1 MKNTIAL
8 VCALALCAPV
18 FADVPAVTVPAVA
31 VTPTPTPAAP
41 TKESIDKLLEAMNV
55 ENMVT
60 SIQARANNAVKAGM
74 QNALR
79 GQVTTPEQEKIM
91 DDLAK
96 KISTDIGTE
105 LSWANM
111 KPLYTQVYS
120 ETFTQQEIDGL
131 VQFYESPTGK
141 VFVSKVPQVMDKTMA
156 LMQARIGPL
165 MRNLQKSI
173 MDSAKEIRALKPTP
187 TPVTMTPA
195 TPAPVTPTIAP
206 APVAPSKS

>member
-8 VCALALCAPV
+8 LCALALCAPV
-18 FADVPAVTVPAVA
+18 FADGPAITVPAVA
-31 VTPTPTPAAP
+31 TPTPTPTPTTPAP
-41 TKESIDKLLEAMNV
+41 TKESIEKLLVAMNV
-55 ENMVT
+55 ESMVAN
-60 SIQARANNAVKAGM
+60 IQARANAAVKNGM

-79 GQVTTPEQEKIM
+79 GQVTTPEQQKIM

-96 KISTDIGTE
+96 KISTDVGGE

-120 ETFTQQEIDGL
+120 ETFTQEEIDGL
-131 VQFYESPTGK
+131 TQFYESPTGK
-141 VFVSKVPQVMDKTMA
+141 VFVAKVPQVMDKTMV

-187 TPVTMTPA
+187 TPVTPTSA
-195 TPAPVTPTIAP
+195 PAPVTPA
-206 APVAPSKS
+206 KS